1 MNFLKEL
8 SSLYNLPIKELEIN
22 KNSQVLPRNLILE
35 IFEGV
40 KDTNIHKLER
50 SDMHLVKI
58 VNIKIPNNN
67 DKNEEIS
74 LMNNLRSSFNN
85 ELIKN
90 VKISTNDRVINAVI
104 DRY

>member
-1 MNFLKEL
+1 
-8 SSLYNLPIKELEIN
+8 
-22 KNSQVLPRNLILE
+22 
-35 IFEGV
+35 
-40 KDTNIHKLER
+40 
-50 SDMHLVKI
+50 MHLVKI

-67 DKNEEIS
+67 DNNEEIS